1 MQRITI
7 NKGMHL
13 NLDDEDFLSADDSDY
28 DPENDL
34 EQGDF
39 DSDDDYI
46 DDGSEYD
53 ESRRANEASASL
65 IDSVTFSDQSSDA
78 EPETAG
84 ESQNAAAATSKTSG
98 DTNNGNDPNDA
109 AAET

>member
-1 MQRITI
+1 
-7 NKGMHL
+7 MHL
-13 NLDDEDFLSADDSDY
+13 NLDDDDFLSADDSDY

-34 EQGDF
+34 DQGDF
-39 DSDDDYI
+39 DSDDDCI
-46 DDGSEYD
+46 VDDSEYD
-53 ESRRANEASASL
+53 ESRQTNEASALL
-65 IDSVTFSDQSSDA
+65 IDSVTISGQSSDA

-84 ESQNAAAATSKTSG
+84 ESQNAGASTGKTSG